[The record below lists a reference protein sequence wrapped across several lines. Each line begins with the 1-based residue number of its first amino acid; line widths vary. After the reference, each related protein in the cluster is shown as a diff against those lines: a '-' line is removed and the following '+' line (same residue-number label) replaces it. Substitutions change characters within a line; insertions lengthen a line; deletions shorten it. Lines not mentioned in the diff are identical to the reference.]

1 MSTLVPEAEPAESM
15 GVLMTGT
22 TPLHEALLELGLE
35 HWIPLSEIVAT
46 PEVRSVVDSDRATE
60 MVSLALVDLLR
71 QGRIQVWA
79 GRWPDEPTL
88 VSDDLAEAML
98 LDGRRYAFDAV
109 ASGDERVY
117 FVNVENFASR

>member
-1 MSTLVPEAEPAESM
+1 
-15 GVLMTGT
+15 MTRT
-22 TPLHEALLELGLE
+22 TPLYEALLELGLE
-35 HWIPLSEIVAT
+35 DWIPLSEVVAT

>member
-1 MSTLVPEAEPAESM
+1 
-15 GVLMTGT
+15 MTRT
-22 TPLHEALLELGLE
+22 TPLYEALLELGLE
-35 HWIPLSEIVAT
+35 DWIPLPEIVAT
-46 PEVRSVVDSDRATE
+46 PEVRSVVDCDRATE

-98 LDGRRYAFDAV
+98 LDGRRYAFDTE

>member
-1 MSTLVPEAEPAESM
+1 MSTLVPEADPAESM
-15 GVLMTGT
+15 GVLMIGS

-35 HWIPLSEIVAT
+35 DWIPLPEIVAT

-60 MVSLALVDLLR
+60 LVSLALVDLLR

-98 LDGRRYAFDAV
+98 LDGRRYAGDAV

>member
-1 MSTLVPEAEPAESM
+1 MSTLVPEADPAESM
-15 GVLMTGT
+15 GVLMIGS

-35 HWIPLSEIVAT
+35 DWIPLPEIVAT

-60 MVSLALVDLLR
+60 LVSLALVDLLR

-117 FVNVENFASR
+117 FVNVEDFASR